1 VRLDHLLSKESHRV
15 GGVARSGRSAL
26 VGRWVR
32 VGLLSLI
39 PCLIK
44 RRAGWLV
51 GGVWVWLGG
60 TLLLLVRMVPAVWWG
75 RAWRTVGS

>member
-1 VRLDHLLSKESHRV
+1 VLV
-15 GGVARSGRSAL
+15 GLPDLGGPAL
-26 VGRWVR
+26 VGRLVR

-39 PCLIK
+39 PHSGQASAACS
-44 RRAGWLV
+44 R